1 MDYPED
7 LELVR
12 RCRAGDIDS
21 FQGLVE
27 KYQRRIYLLI
37 YGIVLDRE
45 QARDLAQ
52 EAFLKAY
59 RSLKSF
65 RGRSG
70 FYTWLYRIAFNL
82 ALDEKR
88 KRAGREIFE
97 YDDTRQLDP
106 ARRPGGSFPL
116 PDRVLLGKE
125 LREAL
130 RRGLEELSPVQRTAI
145 VLREWDGRSYGE
157 IARIM
162 KCSRG
167 TVMSRLHYGREKL
180 REALRP
186 YLAGTESGR
195 EIEDVKEGK

>member
-1 MDYPED
+1 MDYPDD

-12 RCRAGDIDS
+12 RCRAGDINS

-27 KYQRRIYLLI
+27 KYQRRIYLLA
-37 YGIVLDRE
+37 YGIVLNRE

-59 RSLKSF
+59 RSLKTF
-65 RGRSG
+65 RGKSG

-82 ALDEKR
+82 ALDAKR
-88 KRAGREIFE
+88 KWAGREMFE

-106 ARRPGGSFPL
+106 ARNPGGGIPL
-116 PDRVLLGKE
+116 PDRALLGKE

-130 RRGLEELSPVQRTAI
+130 QRGLEELSPVQRTAI

-186 YLAGTESGR
+186 YLAGTGSGR
-195 EIEDVKEGK
+195 KIEDAENG

>member
-1 MDYPED
+1 MDYPDD

-12 RCRAGDIDS
+12 RCREGDIDS

-27 KYQRRIYLLI
+27 KYQQRLYLLI

-59 RSLKSF
+59 RSLNTF
-65 RGRSG
+65 RGKSG

-88 KRAGREIFE
+88 KRAGKEMVE
-97 YDDTRQLDP
+97 YDDSHKLDP
-106 ARRPGGSFPL
+106 ALSPGGSFPR
-116 PDRVLLGKE
+116 PDRLLLGEE
-125 LREAL
+125 LRDAL
-130 RRGLEELSPVQRTAI
+130 RRGLESLSRIQRTII
-145 VLREWDGRSYGE
+145 VLREWEGRSYEE

-167 TVMSRLHYGREKL
+167 TVMSRLHYAREKL
-180 REALRP
+180 REVLRP
-186 YLAGTESGR
+186 YLAGTE
-195 EIEDVKEGK
+195 

>member
-1 MDYPED
+1 MDYPDD

-12 RCRAGDIDS
+12 RCREGDRDS
-21 FQGLVE
+21 FRGLVE
-27 KYQRRIYLLI
+27 KYEHRLYLLI

-59 RSLKSF
+59 RSLKTF
-65 RGRSG
+65 QGKSG

-82 ALDEKR
+82 ALDAKR
-88 KRAGREIFE
+88 KSSGRELLE
-97 YDDTRQLDP
+97 YDDSREFDP
-106 ARRPGGSFPL
+106 ALSPGGGFPL

-130 RRGLEELSPVQRTAI
+130 RRGMEALSGIQRTTI
-145 VLREWDGRSYGE
+145 VLREWDGLSYEE
-157 IARIM
+157 IARMM

-180 REALRP
+180 REVLRP
-186 YLAGTESGR
+186 YLAGAE
-195 EIEDVKEGK
+195 